1 MMSQGEHDRLSRRS
15 LLKAGAVAGSA
26 AAVGGLSEAAPAVA
40 GSPPATKAGPLLL
53 VTGRI
58 HTMNATNRIAS
69 AVAVED
75 GRFVAVGG
83 EGEVRARRPH
93 ARVLDLKGRTVVPG
107 MIEAHVHF
115 VSLAIRPGYHVVI
128 ENASNIA
135 QIQRLLAARRPGVPP
150 GEFITA
156 MGGWHPNMFA
166 EHRLPTLAE
175 LDAAVPDRPVLL
187 FQGFTGPSA
196 TNSLGKAF
204 LESQA
209 VPVVV
214 ADNGAIA
221 SGAQSE
227 AALYNL
233 RIRQTFE
240 DKKRS
245 TLDAMAYAASVGITA
260 VLDEVGFP
268 ITGPPTPTQALSNF
282 DHYRMYDSWL
292 ALHHEHRTF
301 IRLQTNF
308 LHNQNDIALPE
319 LTQRLK
325 NQFQLYGDD
334 MMMTGAI
341 GEWGAPGD
349 GSGPVWMQAQRL
361 IARARWR
368 NNNRALSLA
377 ALQNEVAGYE
387 AVNAEFGITDLRWR
401 IDHVPVVTTELLD
414 RLRALGG
421 AVQCGAFSYVSG
433 SGTAAGAPFRT
444 ILDHGIK
451 AGIHLDGV
459 HIAPLNP
466 WFGVYYATTG
476 RNALGNLINVGQQ
489 ISRQEAV
496 RLYTRENAWFLNMED
511 KLGSIEAGKL
521 ADLVVLDKDY
531 LTVTDEEL
539 KDGPPDPHHGRR
551 KGRPRHRRAHRGKAA
566 IAASERP
573 VGRRCR
579 TDG

>member
-1 MMSQGEHDRLSRRS
+1 MSQGEQDRLSRRS

-26 AAVGGLSEAAPAVA
+26 VAVGGLIEARPAVA
-40 GSPPATKAGPLLL
+40 GPPQATGPGALAL
-53 VTGRI
+53 VNGKI
-58 HTMNATNRIAS
+58 HTMNATNGVAS

-75 GRFVAVGG
+75 GRFVAVGTDG
-83 EGEVRARRPH
+83 EIRARRPH
-93 ARVLDLKGRTVVPG
+93 ATVIDLNGRTVVPG

-128 ENASNIA
+128 ENAWNIA
-135 QIQRLLAARRPGVPP
+135 QIQQMLAARRPDVPA

-166 EHRLPTLAE
+166 EHRLPTRAE

-209 VPVVV
+209 LPVVV

-221 SGAQSE
+221 GGAQSE

-260 VLDEVGFP
+260 LLDEVGFP

-325 NQFQLYGDD
+325 NQFPLYGDD

-349 GSGPVWMQAQRL
+349 GSGPVWLQAQRL
-361 IARARWR
+361 VAQARWR

-387 AVNAEFGITDLRWR
+387 AVNAEFDITGLRWR
-401 IDHVPVVTTELLD
+401 IDHVPVVTVDLLD
-414 RLRALGG
+414 RLRAMGG

-466 WFGVYYATTG
+466 WFGIYYATTG
-476 RNALGNLINVGQQ
+476 RNALGNQINVGQQ
-489 ISRQEAV
+489 ISRHEAV

-521 ADLVVLDKDY
+521 ADLVVLNKSY
-531 LTVTDEEL
+531 LTVTDDEL
-539 KDGPPDPHHGRR
+539 RTIRPILTMVDGGVVHDTGELTGKKKTLVEGGIGR
-551 KGRPRHRRAHRGKAA
+551 
-566 IAASERP
+566 
-573 VGRRCR
+573 
-579 TDG
+579 